1 MRFYFYIRGLLL
13 AAQKRLT
20 IIYIE
25 GCDYIKN
32 KIHISDLNN
41 LILPYVKEGKLTNT
55 EIARKLN
62 IRKEN
67 GSYDLEPIKII
78 KNRPKI
84 LISNNIKKL
93 KTYSLIQY
101 SYNEYNSSIS
111 IRCVIKE
118 DGTFKNKGEII
129 KKNLSNIK
137 QYYISVKTKKFRQE
151 QKQRMLDKG
160 YSIEQLPKQL
170 QKI

>member
-1 MRFYFYIRGLLL
+1 M
-13 AAQKRLT
+13 
-20 IIYIE
+20 
-25 GCDYIKN
+25 KN

-67 GSYDLEPIKII
+67 GSYDLEPIMVIRT
-78 KNRPKI
+78 RPKI

-93 KTYSLIQY
+93 KTYSFTLFT
-101 SYNEYNSSIS
+101 YNEHDIS
-111 IRCVIKE
+111 IFIQCIIQ
-118 DGTFKNKGEII
+118 DNGTFKNKGKII
-129 KKNLSNIK
+129 KKRLSNIK
-137 QYYISVKTKKFRQE
+137 QYYIPVKVRKFRTE
-151 QKQRMLDKG
+151 QRQRMLDKG
-160 YSIEQLPKQL
+160 YSIEQLPKHL